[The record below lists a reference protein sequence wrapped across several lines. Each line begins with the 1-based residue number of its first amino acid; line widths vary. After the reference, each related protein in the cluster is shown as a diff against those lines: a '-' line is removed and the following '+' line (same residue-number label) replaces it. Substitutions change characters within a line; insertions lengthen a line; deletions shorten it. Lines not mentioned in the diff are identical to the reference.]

1 MFFVLPVIYQF
12 RESLMEIQLR
22 MSGLISVETVR
33 ISNKKRL

>member
-22 MSGLISVETVR
+22 MLSLLSVETVR